1 MGVGNL
7 RKKKAIENHY
17 DPNRNGKSIAGS
29 AQVCGTFPDFCLITP
44 LGLIF
49 VIVWWPNWAAALSRS
64 CPGRI

>member
-7 RKKKAIENHY
+7 SKKKAIENHY

-44 LGLIF
+44 PWVDFRDRL
-49 VIVWWPNWAAALSRS
+49 VA
-64 CPGRI
+64 